1 MLAGRFVFLVQVL
14 AAPFLSLRR
23 FFTMSLYRKYRPQT
37 FEDVVGQD
45 HIARTLRNALTAQP
59 MRVAHAYLFCGP
71 RGTGKTSSARLLAK
85 CLNCENG
92 PTPTPCNQCEF
103 CVTVSK
109 NQPVMDLTEIDAA
122 SHTGVDNV
130 RETIIDRVNIAPVT
144 AKYRIYI
151 IDEVHMLSTSSFN
164 ALLKTLEEPP
174 PHAIFILATTEIHKV
189 PTTISSRCQRFDFR
203 RVGPSDIVGRLQ
215 MVAEKENLGLDEDA
229 ARLIAQQADG
239 ALRDALTLLEQVR
252 AFSDDHISQS
262 DVRLVLGTVSREL
275 LSQLMNAVA
284 ARDAAG
290 ALGLIEQATEEGVAF
305 RQLTRD
311 LIAYTRD
318 ALLLTV
324 GFDSA
329 PHDAEERARHQQL
342 AQTMGRAR
350 LLRCVET
357 LRAAEKDIKD
367 ATDHRLILE
376 LALVRAATENTTEAA
391 PPSALAASTNGS
403 APVAGPPRLRSVE
416 MPAPPVVKTPVAPVE
431 FTPDEVPQKASA
443 PPEAVPE
450 AAPIET
456 ESAPAEI
463 ESAPAEIAAPIEE
476 TIVAEETPIETASVE
491 ELAPVEAVAPV
502 EETAPEVVEEAVP
515 VAPKSRKKGRRIS
528 NLEEFRELWP
538 AVLVRVK
545 KKIGVTAVAYLHDAL
560 PVEFSDKEAILEF
573 RKEFHYEKACEA
585 ARRLPFEQVLNECLA
600 TPHLLRFRLAAP
612 APKAPP
618 QEAPPV
624 DDNDDDD
631 EEDILALAQDMF
643 AAQVV
648 GRSGQG

>member
-1 MLAGRFVFLVQVL
+1 
-14 AAPFLSLRR
+14 
-23 FFTMSLYRKYRPQT
+23 MSLYRKYRPQT

-130 RETIIDRVNIAPVT
+130 REVIIDRVNIAPVT

-284 ARDAAG
+284 TRDAAG

-324 GFDSA
+324 GFDAS
-329 PHDAEERARHQQL
+329 PHDEEERARHQQL
-342 AQTMGRAR
+342 AQAMGRAR

-357 LRAAEKDIKD
+357 LRMAEKDIKD

-376 LALVRAATENTTEAA
+376 LALVRAATENTPETALPSAVATTSNGTASVNHIA
-391 PPSALAASTNGS
+391 PPATIPTSA
-403 APVAGPPRLRSVE
+403 PPRLRAVE
-416 MPAPPVVKTPVAPVE
+416 MPVSPIEEAPVE
-431 FTPDEVPQKASA
+431 TPQNAPQVLAEAPIVFTPDEVPHQASA
-443 PPEAVPE
+443 SAQDTAEV
-450 AAPIET
+450 APVED
-456 ESAPAEI
+456 ESAPEETVSEEI
-463 ESAPAEIAAPIEE
+463 SAPIEE
-476 TIVAEETPIETASVE
+476 EISTQE
-491 ELAPVEAVAPV
+491 APVEVAAEIEENAPV
-502 EETAPEVVEEAVP
+502 ESEKEAVTEVVP

-560 PVEFSDKEAILEF
+560 PVEFTDKEAILEF

-600 TPHLLRFRLAAP
+600 TPHMLRFRLAAP
-612 APKAPP
+612 KPKTVLE
-618 QEAPPV
+618 EAPLV
-624 DDNDDDD
+624 EENDDDE